1 MEFEFMDD
9 FTKEDM
15 REALRTIASM
25 IERSEK
31 AQGRFAQG
39 TSQHT
44 LQKNRIEALY
54 IVSSFIKKELA
65 EQGMSDKYTKEDLE
79 KALAPIAS
87 LISKSEKSL
96 LKLAQGTWQYRM
108 LKDNLKALYIAS
120 SLLTKAVRPV

>member
-1 MEFEFMDD
+1 MDD

-87 LISKSEKSL
+87 LISKSEKSQ
-96 LKLAQGTWQYRM
+96 LKLAPGSWQYRM

-120 SLLTKAVRPV
+120 SLLTKAVSSA